1 MKKTFYEILWS
12 LLEKEG
18 IKDKWI
24 EEGLLIS
31 TKNTYSWS
39 PKVLDLLRLEA
50 SIGELR
56 VDEDVKVS
64 PKVKVAVD
72 LSWIDDY
79 VVKFS
84 HKKIG
89 IAGKATDK
97 KTVLK
102 KMENFML
109 EYDYTIEEIL
119 GGTDLYVDNLLS
131 TGSINFVQEC
141 GYFISKVVDKVP
153 TSNLAKWCEEFR
165 NGGAKR
171 YTSHNIL

>member
-12 LLEKEG
+12 LIEKDG

-24 EEGLLIS
+24 EEGLLIA

-39 PKVLDLLRLEA
+39 PKALDLLRLEA
-50 SIGELR
+50 SIGELK
-56 VDEDVKVS
+56 VDDQVKLS
-64 PKVKVAVD
+64 PKARVVVD
-72 LSWIDDY
+72 LSWIEDY
-79 VVKFS
+79 VCKFS

-102 KMENFML
+102 KMEKFML
-109 EYDYTIEEIL
+109 EYEYSVEEIL
-119 GGTDLYVDNLLS
+119 GATDLYVDNLLTS
-131 TGSINFVQEC
+131 KNINFIQEC
-141 GYFISKVVDKVP
+141 GYFISKVIDGVV
-153 TSNLAKWCEEFR
+153 TSNLAKWCEEYR

>member
-24 EEGLLIS
+24 EHGLLIQ
-31 TKNTYSWS
+31 TKDTYSWS
-39 PKVLDLLRLEA
+39 PKALDLLRLEA
-50 SIGELR
+50 SIGELKF
-56 VDEDVKVS
+56 EGSSKEKS
-64 PKVKVAVD
+64 KPKVVVN

-79 VVKFS
+79 IVKFS

-102 KMENFML
+102 KMEKFL
-109 EYDYTIEEIL
+109 VEYDYTREEIL
-119 GGTDLYVDNLLS
+119 GGTDLYVDNLLTS
-131 TGSINFVQEC
+131 GGIAYVQEC
-141 GYFISKVVDKVP
+141 GYFISKVIDGVP

>member
-24 EEGLLIS
+24 EEGLLVS

-39 PKVLDLLRLEA
+39 PKALDLLRLEA

-56 VDEDVKVS
+56 VDENVKVS

-131 TGSINFVQEC
+131 TGNINFVQEC